1 MLGEASKFN
10 ELSLKL
16 TGSFQIL
23 GIVQLIFWWSEV
35 QWKYDDFTGIKMTI
49 LKVQGEH
56 IQKD

>member
-1 MLGEASKFN
+1 MMLGEASKFN

-35 QWKYDDFTGIKMTI
+35 QWKYDNFTGIK
-49 LKVQGEH
+49 
-56 IQKD
+56 